1 MMQSAYMWIVSG
13 PIAKAEVGGVGIA
26 KRKN

>member
-1 MMQSAYMWIVSG
+1 MWIVSG
-13 PIAKAEVGGVGIA
+13 PIAKAEVVGVGIA